1 MLMQLSLPNYLN
13 LNLPYPLELA
23 MSALINFVNSLR
35 DDFDVKDPDHLDTVH
50 QVQIAIGFA
59 CTLPLPEAVTALAA
73 WNVVRDTVRST
84 LDEINELFILD
95 IPEVTELTKKQFMTR
110 WSMVYNPRA
119 CTEILIEN
127 ATQCNLL
134 DSPADAAVVREHLD
148 DSRLNNTI
156 TQLGNILANKQSKVD

>member
-1 MLMQLSLPNYLN
+1 
-13 LNLPYPLELA
+13 

-35 DDFDVKDPDHLDTVH
+35 ADFDVKDPDHLDNVH

-59 CTLPLPEAVTALAA
+59 CTLPLPEAATALAA
-73 WNVVRDTVRST
+73 WNIVRETVRST

-110 WSMVYNPRA
+110 WSMVFNPRA

-127 ATQCNLL
+127 ATLCSLL
-134 DSPADAAVVREHLD
+134 NDPANAAVVREHLD

-156 TQLGNILANKQSKVD
+156 TQLGSILVSKQVTND